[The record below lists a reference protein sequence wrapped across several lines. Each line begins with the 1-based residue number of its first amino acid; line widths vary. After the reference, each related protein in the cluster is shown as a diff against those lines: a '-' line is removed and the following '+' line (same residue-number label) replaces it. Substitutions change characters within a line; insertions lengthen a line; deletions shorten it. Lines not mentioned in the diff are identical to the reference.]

1 MALLIRQLALQSEGD
16 TLCKTNA
23 AGALLNLAQ
32 EDAFREA
39 IGAAGGI
46 KALVELAR
54 DGDAEGKAN
63 AAGALGSLACV
74 PANRQA
80 IVAAGGIETL
90 VALARDGANA
100 QGATNSGGA
109 LTNLALDELRA
120 C

>member
-63 AAGALGSLACV
+63 AAGALGSGLPFGCG
-74 PANRQA
+74 PWRGQCWPYLHRSCLQY
-80 IVAAGGIETL
+80 AA
-90 VALARDGANA
+90 
-100 QGATNSGGA
+100 
-109 LTNLALDELRA
+109 
-120 C
+120 